1 MIRKVDMK
9 DAGKSISGTHKRSKR
24 LPFRTEADKR
34 GVEVSSTNWSHCIR
48 TVAIPYDYHKKSCS

>member
-24 LPFRTEADKR
+24 LPFRTEAGKR
-34 GVEVSSTNWSHCIR
+34 GVEVSS
-48 TVAIPYDYHKKSCS
+48 AIVSAQ